1 MSGVSNFSNHPT
13 NIANVVRFI
22 NPRKS
27 TEALEKTSPT
37 ETPSN
42 INTPATDQ
50 FNKSTTTEAKAP
62 TVLDAL
68 PTPAK
73 QLINTQ
79 TGNNGGVAPQIYVI
93 NTAPTAVAPQ
103 LPSIDMEV
111 DTTTAPTQPNALG
124 LASLPTTSVSVH
136 EGAGGGHHAE
146 GHHGGGGFNWFNS
159 VFPFPVGGGE
169 GFDWWGQATGGA
181 ALGAVGTAMANLIG
195 LAYQDDYLG
204 PIRNSLR
211 ATAKKLDGTMLG
223 LGTLLSAAINL
234 PLDIFNTQGIV
245 RTMFD
250 EASQRRYKIILKPA
264 DGVPAYA
271 EVSNIGGFPAQVGI
285 TGGYSDFARIIERK
299 GEGNAAWNW
308 INTTKLAKKMGIHI
322 PSESEARTC
331 VLYPDLEHFGKESLV
346 RFIGGDMEQPRL
358 IEICENI
365 SNQPNIKKVYE
376 FNVDEQKYMLSAVE
390 MLTNGANK
398 KLPKVNIE
406 FIWDAAKGLY
416 TTQFSNNTSIENLT
430 KDKQATL
437 QQLTESGL
445 KALHEIAPLASEL
458 LGGKGQK
465 QAKNAM
471 QHFLDDVLFKYLPG
485 RAMLLGAFIGGA
497 LAVRA
502 GYYEMGHKHLSIESH
517 GGGSEHGGKTARPK
531 TATELG
537 ISKHH

>member
-1 MSGVSNFSNHPT
+1 MSGVSNSSNSP
-13 NIANVVRFI
+13 NLSNVVRFTS
-22 NPRKS
+22 PRKAA
-27 TEALEKTSPT
+27 TALEKTPTT
-37 ETPSN
+37 ETIPA
-42 INTPATDQ
+42 ITTPTTDQ
-50 FNKSTTTEAKAP
+50 FHKTTTTDTSTP
-62 TVLDAL
+62 TVLDSL
-68 PTPAK
+68 PAPAK
-73 QLINTQ
+73 QIINSQ
-79 TGNNGGVAPQIYVI
+79 SGNTGSVAPQIYVI
-93 NTAPTAVAPQ
+93 NTAPTTAPPV
-103 LPSIDMEV
+103 PSIDMEV
-111 DTTTAPTQPNALG
+111 DTTTAQPQTNALG
-124 LASLPTTSVSVH
+124 LTSLLPTTSVSVH

-146 GHHGGGGFNWFNS
+146 GHHSGGGFNWFNS

-250 EASQRRYKIILKPA
+250 DASQRRYKIILKPV

-308 INTTKLAKKMGIHI
+308 INNTKLAKQIGIHI

-346 RFIGGDMEQPRL
+346 RFIGGD
-358 IEICENI
+358 I
-365 SNQPNIKKVYE
+365 E
-376 FNVDEQKYMLSAVE
+376 FNVNEQKYMLSAVE

-497 LAVRA
+497 LAVKA